1 MNKTKKII
9 IVGDSIFAQVAY
21 EYFSHDSEYE
31 VAAFSVEEK
40 YLKRE
45 LMFDLPVVAFES
57 LPENFLPADHAV
69 FAAVV
74 FTEANRLRARLFR
87 QAKEAGYE
95 IASYISSRAFIAPSA
110 TVGEHCFICED
121 TVIQPFAKVED
132 NVVLWSNNQIG
143 YRAIVRSGCFTL
155 PNTVISNEA
164 EIGENCVLWANV
176 SVLDGVKVAAET
188 VIEIGTPV
196 SKNIE

>member
-31 VAAFSVEEK
+31 VVAFSVEEK

-45 LMFDLPVVAFES
+45 TMFDLPVVAFES
-57 LPENFLPADHAV
+57 LPEKFSPADHAV

-87 QAKEAGYE
+87 QAKKAGYE
-95 IASYISSRAFIAPSA
+95 IASYISSRAFVAPSA
-110 TVGEHCFICED
+110 AVGEHCFICED
-121 TVIQPFAKVED
+121 TVIQSFAKVED

-143 YRAIVRSGCFTL
+143 YGAIVRSGCFTL

-188 VIEIGTPV
+188 VVEAGTLV